1 VRGPGTA
8 VVVGGGIG
16 GLTAAVALRRVG
28 WSVTVLERA
37 DTFAEVGAGITVMS
51 NALRGLDAVGLGE
64 AVRRGFRAQRPG
76 GLRTSSG
83 RWLSRLDGPALEREL
98 GVTAAALHRADLHR
112 ILRSALPAD
121 TTITGATPHAL
132 LDRDGAVEVRYTR
145 DNREHAVRG
154 DLVVGADG
162 IRSWVR
168 AQRWPEAAGPVYDGS
183 TAWRAVT
190 TGPVG
195 GDVDIGQTW
204 GRAQEFGH
212 LPLPDGRVY
221 WYGAASVPPGQRADD
236 GELAEVRR
244 RFGSWHAPIPA
255 LLAATE
261 PGAVLR
267 HDIYRLPPLRTYVRG
282 RVALLGD
289 AAHAMTPNLGQGGAQ
304 AIEDAVVLAAAV
316 STAADVGAALADYD
330 RQRRPRTQ
338 AVSRAA
344 TVMARCGQQ
353 LRNPVAVALRDA
365 AISLT
370 PPRVALRSMT
380 RFGSWTPPELSAVEP
395 R

>member
-1 VRGPGTA
+1 MPHTGAA

-28 WSVTVLERA
+28 WTVTVLERA
-37 DTFAEVGAGITVMS
+37 EAFTEVGAGITVMS
-51 NALRGLDAVGLGE
+51 NALRCLDAVGLGD
-64 AVRRGFRAQRPG
+64 AVRRGSRAQSPG
-76 GLRTSSG
+76 GLRTPSG
-83 RWLSRLDGPALEREL
+83 RWLARLDGAAVEREL

-112 ILRSALPAD
+112 ILLSALPAD
-121 TTITGATPHAL
+121 ATVTGATPHAL
-132 LDRDGAVEVRYTR
+132 LDAGGAVEVRYTR
-145 DNREHAVRG
+145 DGGDHAIG
-154 DLVVGADG
+154 ADLVVGADG

-190 TGPVG
+190 TDPVPG
-195 GDVDIGQTW
+195 GVDISQTW
-204 GRAQEFGH
+204 GRGQEFGH

-221 WYGAASVPPGQRADD
+221 WYGAATVPPGERADD
-236 GELAEVRR
+236 DELAEVRR
-244 RFGSWHAPIPA
+244 RFGTWHRPIPA

-261 PGAVLR
+261 PDAVLR
-267 HDIYRLPPLRTYVRG
+267 HDVHRLPALRTYVRG

-316 STAADVGAALADYD
+316 STCADLGAALAEYD

-344 TVMARCGQQ
+344 TVMARSGQQ
-353 LRNPVAVALRDA
+353 LHNPVAVAVRNA
-365 AISLT
+365 AVALT
-370 PPRVALRSMT
+370 PPRVALRSMAH
-380 RFGSWTPPELSAVEP
+380 FGTWSPPELRAVEHG
-395 R
+395 